1 MMSVGNQKRRKS
13 NGLYYFCS
21 VGGLYM
27 RSYLRRNSLLFNNVL
42 FVGVLRMSS
51 KDMDRLLDE
60 VFAKVFGE
68 RW

>member
-1 MMSVGNQKRRKS
+1 
-13 NGLYYFCS
+13 
-21 VGGLYM
+21 M